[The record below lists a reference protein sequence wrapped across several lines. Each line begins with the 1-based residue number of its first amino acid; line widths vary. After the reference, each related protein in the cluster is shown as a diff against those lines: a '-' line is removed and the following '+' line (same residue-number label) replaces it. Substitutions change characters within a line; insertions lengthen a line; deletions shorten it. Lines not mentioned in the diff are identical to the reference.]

1 MLDDLLCFNFYLNLG
16 CLLFNNI
23 FRYCFNNKM
32 STVTPKLIVFSVNIA
47 GHEGFVVDDVEGL
60 FCFLYN
66 FVRIEDD
73 PFVEF
78 GFRWAQ

>member
-1 MLDDLLCFNFYLNLG
+1 
-16 CLLFNNI
+16 
-23 FRYCFNNKM
+23 M